1 MAAKK
6 KSNKTDGEKS
16 LLTMAANSDLSKDD
30 VTRYLEGQSELDL
43 LRFIT
48 CGSVDDGKSTLIGR
62 LLYEAQLIFDDQIAA
77 LQRDSKTQGT
87 QGGDIDF
94 ALLVDGLAAER
105 EQGITIDVAY
115 RFFNTD
121 RRKFIVADTPGH
133 EQYTRNMATG
143 ASTADVAVIL
153 VDASQGILTQ
163 TKRHS
168 FIASLLGIRHVVL
181 AVNKMDLVAFD
192 ESVFR
197 NIDSEYTK
205 LCERFNFETVTPIPL
220 SALKGDNVITRSKNT
235 TWYHGPTLLGFLETV
250 DLRRKEGGALRF
262 PVQWVNRPNASF
274 RGFSGTVAAGVATK
288 GQSIR
293 ALPSGETANIR
304 DIVLFEQS
312 LDDAPEGSS
321 VTLTLD
327 REIDLSRGDVITSVD
342 SPCEVADQ
350 FEAELVWMDGE
361 QGYAGRQYHFQLGT
375 SRANASITSL
385 KLKYNINTFEELSAK
400 SLELNDI
407 ATVKIT
413 LDHAIAFEAYET
425 NKTMGAFVLI
435 DRYTNATVAAGMLK
449 FALRRASNIHRQSES
464 VNRTSRERLAGHK
477 GHVVWLTGLSG
488 SGKSTIANHAAEVLH
503 GQGVRTFILDGDNIR
518 HGLSKDLGFTDA
530 DRIEN
535 IRRIGE
541 VAKLMLDAGIVVITA
556 FISPFR
562 AERDLV
568 RQLFSAEDFDEVF
581 VSASLG
587 AAESRDPKGLY
598 RKARAGE
605 LPNFTGIDSA
615 YEVPVHPELILDT
628 EGQSVEQ
635 NTEKLVELIESK
647 IR

>member
-1 MAAKK
+1 M
-6 KSNKTDGEKS
+6 
-16 LLTMAANSDLSKDD
+16 
-30 VTRYLEGQSELDL
+30 
-43 LRFIT
+43 
-48 CGSVDDGKSTLIGR
+48 
-62 LLYEAQLIFDDQIAA
+62 
-77 LQRDSKTQGT
+77 
-87 QGGDIDF
+87 
-94 ALLVDGLAAER
+94 
-105 EQGITIDVAY
+105 TIDVAY

-181 AVNKMDLVAFD
+181 AVNKMDLIAFD

-197 NIDSEYTK
+197 KIDSEYTT
-205 LCERFNFETVTPIPL
+205 LCKRFNFETVTPIRA
-220 SALKGDNVITRSKNT
+220 SIKGDNVIARSKNM
-235 TWYHGPTLLGFLETV
+235 TWYKGPTLLGFLETV
-250 DLRRKEGGALRF
+250 DLKKKEGGALRF
-262 PVQWVNRPNASF
+262 PVQWVNRPNANF

-293 ALPSGETANIR
+293 ALPSGETANIQN
-304 DIVLFEQS
+304 IVLFEQS

-342 SPCEVADQ
+342 SPCEVAEQ

-407 ATVKIT
+407 ATVTIT

-464 VNRTSRERLAGHK
+464 INRKESVLPVIRVT
-477 GHVVWLTGLSG
+477 WFGL
-488 SGKSTIANHAAEVLH
+488 
-503 GQGVRTFILDGDNIR
+503 Q
-518 HGLSKDLGFTDA
+518 
-530 DRIEN
+530 
-535 IRRIGE
+535 
-541 VAKLMLDAGIVVITA
+541 
-556 FISPFR
+556 
-562 AERDLV
+562 
-568 RQLFSAEDFDEVF
+568 
-581 VSASLG
+581 ASL
-587 AAESRDPKGLY
+587 AQESQR
-598 RKARAGE
+598 
-605 LPNFTGIDSA
+605 
-615 YEVPVHPELILDT
+615 
-628 EGQSVEQ
+628 
-635 NTEKLVELIESK
+635 
-647 IR
+647 